1 MVQRSKG
8 GSEAMLHKA
17 RTVINK
23 NADTRKPKSHN
34 VVYTERIH
42 PVRSCTK
49 TEKYCLQW
57 HNVHDLC
64 KQVAQA
70 AKEINMLLNPPLRN
84 KLRRG
89 MNNWLQS
96 GLQYNKCIS

>member
-1 MVQRSKG
+1 MVQRSWG
-8 GSEAMLHKA
+8 GSEAMLLKA
-17 RTVINK
+17 RTIINK
-23 NADTRKPKSHN
+23 NAGTRKSKSHN

-42 PVRSCTK
+42 PVRSCSK

-57 HNVHDLC
+57 HNVHDLR

-70 AKEINMLLNPPLRN
+70 AMEINMLLNPPLRS

-89 MNNWLQS
+89 MNNWLQN
-96 GLQYNKCIS
+96 GLQQNKCIS